1 MKVAV
6 GGTFDPIHDGHR
18 ALLRKA
24 LELGSDGVVVGL
36 TSDELAPKTRPKPR
50 EIRPFEERRG
60 NLLDELEALDEEG
73 GYGRDFR
80 VEKLE
85 DPYGVASEDPEF
97 DVLIVSPETE
107 EGGKKI
113 NEIREERG
121 YEPLELVVVPHV
133 IADDG
138 KPISSTRVVEGK
150 ITPSGKVLQEADVDM
165 DVDADT

>member
-24 LELGSDGVVVGL
+24 LELGESEVVVGL

-50 EIRPFEERRG
+50 EIRPFEKRRD
-60 NLLDELEALDEEG
+60 NLLEELEELDDAN
-73 GYGRDFR
+73 GYGRDFS
-80 VEKLE
+80 VSKLE

-97 DVLIVSPETE
+97 DALVVSPETE
-107 EGGKKI
+107 EGGDKI
-113 NEIREERG
+113 NEIRENKG
-121 YEPLELVVVPHV
+121 YDPLEIVVVPHV

-150 ITPSGKVLQEADVDM
+150 ITPDGKVLRDADVDI
-165 DVDADT
+165 DADS

>member
-24 LELGSDGVVVGL
+24 LEVGDEGVVVGL

-50 EIRPFEERRG
+50 EIRPFEERRE
-60 NLLDELEALDEEG
+60 NLLEELERLDEEG
-73 GYGRDFR
+73 GYGRDSS
-80 VEKLE
+80 VSKLE
-85 DPYGVASEDPEF
+85 DPYGVASEDPDF
-97 DVLIVSPETE
+97 DGLVVSPETE
-107 EGGKKI
+107 KGGEKI
-113 NEIREERG
+113 NEIREESG
-121 YEPLELVVVPHV
+121 YEPLEIFVVPHV

-138 KPISSTRVVEGK
+138 KPISSTRVVDGE
-150 ITPSGKVLQEADVDM
+150 ITPDGTVLR

>member
-24 LELGSDGVVVGL
+24 LELGDDGVVVGL

-50 EIRPFEERRG
+50 EVRPFEERRR
-60 NLLDELEALDEEG
+60 NLLEELERLDEEV
-73 GYGRDFR
+73 GYGRDFSVSR
-80 VEKLE
+80 LE
-85 DPYGVASEDPEF
+85 DPYGVASEDPDF
-97 DVLIVSPETE
+97 DALVVSPETE
-107 EGGKKI
+107 EGGEKI
-113 NEIREERG
+113 NEIREQRG
-121 YEPLELVVVPHV
+121 YEPLEIFVVPHV

-138 KPISSTRVVEGK
+138 KPISSTRVVEGE
-150 ITPSGKVLQEADVDM
+150 ITPDGTVLR

>member
-50 EIRPFEERRG
+50 EIRPFEERRE
-60 NLLDELEALDEEG
+60 NLLEELERLDDDD

-85 DPYGVASEDPEF
+85 DPYGVASENPEF
-97 DVLIVSPETE
+97 DALVVSPETE
-107 EGGKKI
+107 EGGEKI

-121 YEPLELVVVPHV
+121 YERLEIHVVPHV
-133 IADDG
+133 MADDG
-138 KPISSTRVVEGK
+138 KPISSTRVVDGE
-150 ITPSGKVLQEADVDM
+150 ITPDGTVL
-165 DVDADT
+165 

>member
-24 LELGSDGVVVGL
+24 LELGDDGVVVGL

-50 EIRPFEERRG
+50 EVRPFEERRR
-60 NLLDELEALDEEG
+60 NLLEELERLDEEV
-73 GYGRDFR
+73 GYGRDFSVSR
-80 VEKLE
+80 LE
-85 DPYGVASEDPEF
+85 DPYGVASEDPDF
-97 DVLIVSPETE
+97 DALVVSPETE
-107 EGGKKI
+107 EGGDKI
-113 NEIREERG
+113 NEIREQRG
-121 YEPLELVVVPHV
+121 YEPLEIFVVPHV

-138 KPISSTRVVEGK
+138 KPISSTRVVEGE
-150 ITPSGKVLQEADVDM
+150 ITPDGTVLR

>member
-24 LELGSDGVVVGL
+24 LELGEDGVVVGL

-50 EIRPFEERRG
+50 EIRSFEKRRE
-60 NLLDELEALDEEG
+60 NLLEELESLDKEN
-73 GYGRDFR
+73 GYGRDFSVSR
-80 VEKLE
+80 LD
-85 DPYGVASEDPEF
+85 DPYGVASEDPSF
-97 DVLIVSPETE
+97 DGLVVSPETE
-107 EGGKKI
+107 NGGEKI

-121 YEPLELVVVPHV
+121 YEPLEIVVVPHV

-138 KPISSTRVVEGK
+138 EPISSTRVVDGE
-150 ITPSGKVLQEADVDM
+150 ITPDGTVLR

>member
-24 LELGSDGVVVGL
+24 LELGDDGVVVGL

-50 EIRPFEERRG
+50 EVRPFEERRR
-60 NLLDELEALDEEG
+60 NLLEELERLDEEG
-73 GYGRDFR
+73 GYGRDFS
-80 VEKLE
+80 VSKLE
-85 DPYGVASEDPEF
+85 DPYGVASEDPDF
-97 DVLIVSPETE
+97 DALVVSPETE
-107 EGGKKI
+107 EGGDKI
-113 NEIREERG
+113 NEIREQRG
-121 YEPLELVVVPHV
+121 YEPLEIFVVPHV

-138 KPISSTRVVEGK
+138 KPISSTRVVEGE
-150 ITPSGKVLQEADVDM
+150 ITPDGTVLR

>member
-24 LELGSDGVVVGL
+24 LEVGDDGVVVGL

-50 EIRPFEERRG
+50 EVRPFEERRR
-60 NLLDELEALDEEG
+60 NLLEELERLDEEV
-73 GYGRDFR
+73 GYGRDFSVSR
-80 VEKLE
+80 LE
-85 DPYGVASEDPEF
+85 DPYGVASEDPDF
-97 DVLIVSPETE
+97 DALVVSPETE
-107 EGGKKI
+107 EGGEKI
-113 NEIREERG
+113 NEIREQRG
-121 YEPLELVVVPHV
+121 YEPLEIFVVPHV

-138 KPISSTRVVEGK
+138 KPISSTRVVEGE
-150 ITPSGKVLQEADVDM
+150 ITPDGTVLR

>member
-18 ALLRKA
+18 ALLRRA
-24 LELGSDGVVVGL
+24 LELGDSEVIVGL

-50 EIRPFEERRG
+50 EIRPFEKRRQ
-60 NLLDELEALDEEG
+60 NLLDELEDINEEE

-97 DVLIVSPETE
+97 GALVVSPETE
-107 EGGKKI
+107 EGGEKI
-113 NEIREERG
+113 NELREERG
-121 YEPLELVVVPHV
+121 YERLDIHVVPHV
-133 IADDG
+133 MADDG
-138 KPISSTRVVEGK
+138 KPISSTRVVDGE
-150 ITPSGKVLQEADVDM
+150 ITPDGTVLQ
-165 DVDADT
+165 DADT

>member
-24 LELGSDGVVVGL
+24 LELGDDGVVVGL

-50 EIRPFEERRG
+50 EVRPFEERRR
-60 NLLDELEALDEEG
+60 NLLEELERLDSEN
-73 GYGRDFR
+73 GYGQDFS
-80 VEKLE
+80 VSKLE
-85 DPYGVASEDPEF
+85 DPYGVASEDPDF
-97 DVLIVSPETE
+97 DALVVSPETE
-107 EGGKKI
+107 KGGDKI

-121 YEPLELVVVPHV
+121 YEPLEIFVVPHV

-138 KPISSTRVVEGK
+138 KPISSTRVVEGE
-150 ITPSGKVLQEADVDM
+150 ITPDGTVLR

>member
-24 LELGSDGVVVGL
+24 LELGEGGVVVGL

-50 EIRPFEERRG
+50 EIRPFEERRE
-60 NLLDELEALDEEG
+60 NLAEELESLDEKN
-73 GYGRDFR
+73 GYERDFR

-85 DPYGVASEDPEF
+85 DPYGVASEDPSF
-97 DVLIVSPETE
+97 DALVVSPETE
-107 EGGKKI
+107 GGGERI
-113 NEIREERG
+113 NDIREDRG
-121 YEPLELVVVPHV
+121 YEPLEIVVVPHV

-138 KPISSTRVVEGK
+138 KPISSTRVVEGE
-150 ITPSGKVLQEADVDM
+150 ITTDGTVLR